1 MRKLYWT
8 RRNKPAPHYLSDYN
22 NTKIIDARYKQ
33 PSPFTFISYQEEPG
47 IIETPFERDEVRI
60 DCGVAV
66 EGMSCKMEAGSVVT
80 EVRSENVQAL
90 RKVKTIHQQHVAY
103 APDMGNPSR
112 YGGWVNP
119 FTRIHREGQKPKKKT
134 FKFY

>member
-1 MRKLYWT
+1 MRKHYWT
-8 RRNKPAPHYLSDYN
+8 RRNKPASHYLSDYN
-22 NTKIIDARYKQ
+22 NPRIIDARYKQ
-33 PSPFTFISYQEEPG
+33 PSPFTFIPYQEEPE
-47 IIETPFERDEVRI
+47 IIEAPVERVEVRI
-60 DCGVAV
+60 DCEVAV
-66 EGMSCKMEAGSVVT
+66 KGVTCEIEAGSVVT
-80 EVRSENVQAL
+80 DVRSESVQSL

-103 APDMGNPSR
+103 APDIGNPSR